1 MELTKRFYFRGNA
14 SALSGLF
21 YRPNAVIVDMPG
33 ASSLGVSGG
42 RSQAQISGRAF
53 GDVIRFGSAKT
64 FAEGVFDDV
73 RAATA
78 VSNFEAEPITLN
90 STTKVSA
97 EIRDLAVGKTPAPL
111 FRATFIKGALVS
123 HSPAGSGEPSIA
135 PGPGTAIQ
143 GVDIGGFGLNVV
155 LNVQLFRRLDTRSKV
170 SAAVDDAKV
179 ARKFRQHFVAD
190 ASLTGQVRRQGL
202 VVRNGLIYTTIVE
215 KITWVNNKPFP
226 KSSIDG
232 HVVTIPNFGKI
243 FFGELLIGGAER
255 RLTMVRF
262 EMGSP
267 VGGWADGGGVD
278 SNGSFYP

>member
-1 MELTKRFYFRGNA
+1 MELTKRFLFRGNA

-21 YRPNAVIVDMPG
+21 YRPTPVVIDMPG

-42 RSQAQISGRAF
+42 RSQSRIQGASF
-53 GDVIRFGSAKT
+53 GDVIRFGSAMT
-64 FAEGVFDDV
+64 FAEGIYDDV
-73 RAATA
+73 KLATA
-78 VSNFEAEPITLN
+78 VSNFQAEPHTLN
-90 STTKVSA
+90 STTKVVA
-97 EIRDLAVGKTPAPL
+97 EIKELAVGKTPL
-111 FRATFIKGALVS
+111 FRAKLIRGALVS
-123 HSPAGSGEPSIA
+123 RSPAGSGEPSIA
-135 PGPGTAIQ
+135 PGPGVAIQ
-143 GVDIGGFGLNVV
+143 GVDIGGFALNVV
-155 LNVQLFRRLDTRSKV
+155 LNSTLFRNFDTRSKV
-170 SAAVDDAKV
+170 AAAVDDPKLAK
-179 ARKFRQHFVAD
+179 KFGQHFVAN
-190 ASLTGQVRRQGL
+190 AAVTGQIRRAGL

-215 KITWVNNKPFP
+215 KITWVSKPFP
-226 KSSIDG
+226 KSTIDG

>member
-21 YRPNAVIVDMPG
+21 YRPNPVVVDMPG

-42 RSQAQISGRAF
+42 RSQSQITGRAF
-53 GDVIRFGSAKT
+53 GDVIRFGSART
-64 FAEGVFDDV
+64 FAEGLFDDV
-73 RAATA
+73 ARATA
-78 VSNFEAEPITLN
+78 VSNFEADPITLN

-97 EIRDLAVGKTPAPL
+97 EIRDLAVGQKVL
-111 FRATFIKGALVS
+111 FRAKFIKGALVS

-155 LNVQLFRRLDTRSKV
+155 LNAQLFRRLDTRSKV

-179 ARKFRQHFVAD
+179 ARKFQQHFVAD
-190 ASLTGQVRRQGL
+190 ASLSGQVRRQGL
-202 VVRNGLIYTTIVE
+202 VVSNGLIYTTIVQ

-232 HVVTIPNFGKI
+232 HVVIIPNFGKI

-262 EMGSP
+262 ELGSP
-267 VGGWADGGGVD
+267 IGGFADGGGVD
-278 SNGSFYP
+278 TNGSYYP